1 MLDLNELTP
10 IVSVSPELQVDPLVN
25 ETPLFVITAVI
36 FLPEVSET
44 TVPDIIELYPNLR
57 GVLEQ
62 CIAFSV

>member
-44 TVPDIIELYPNLR
+44 TVPPDAIIGL
-57 GVLEQ
+57 
-62 CIAFSV
+62 